1 MSYQLVKK
9 LQGVLIMKRTILFIF
24 SLSLCFAAEGFQNK
38 TNNYLKKLQ
47 HKYNIYA
54 PEDLKRFRSQSN
66 SSERSN
72 FIMDMDN
79 LVGQWKM
86 DPAEVGTF
94 VTVGTNQNIP
104 NMLSLMG
111 MDTANGGISVINS
124 EYDTELFY
132 LVYGDLMNLGD
143 EEDEEN
149 RDIDEDDYTY
159 GPRIGAYLTDLDP
172 TSGSIYFDE
181 TDTTANI
188 TFIDVPLYD
197 NSDALNTFQIQ
208 LFYGTN
214 KIVIT
219 YQDLFL
225 TGANVADAAGGLAI
239 GIGDGNGEFTNV
251 DLSESS
257 GESFLVPIEGFSEIN
272 ELDMAYKKITFIPND
287 DFSEY
292 SVSADTVSNLEGEY
306 SNEIEVEDDDYSYQ
320 ALSSEFVFYGEGW
333 NQIYVNNDGNI
344 GFENGDETCVC
355 WDCEDGDGQC
365 AATYL
370 AGGSG
375 SGNDDS
381 DDPDFIIM
389 NFDFNDIFTFI
400 FGFPIDGVDN
410 PFMVS
415 VFVDQGIV
423 LAQGLTPFGEEPDIF
438 SSNADNFSNYVSVD
452 TNNYMVTFNYLNLY
466 NSNGSVVATL
476 DGSIGP
482 KMVELL
488 AGVETKLPSMFLE
501 DIMENEEPT
510 YMNFFEDSTG
520 NEINTFEDIDGQEMI
535 DTLDFYWYASAD
547 SLYIIDFED
556 YNYQEGDWD
565 SYFYQQSA
573 DTLIL
578 GIKEYPCEDYS
589 AYYGSMDDCVQMVA
603 DSMPL
608 PMLSG
613 LENVNS
619 FYMTMERKMTRVSTV
634 STTPN
639 LETLPGKFALYPAY
653 PNPFNPNTSISY
665 ELPTD
670 GMVYL
675 AIYDVMG
682 RKVSTLVSSKI
693 QRAGYHHVTW
703 NATNNLGQSV
713 AAGMYIYTIQSGKF
727 RQTKKMILL
736 K

>member
-143 EEDEEN
+143 EGDEEN

-225 TGANVADAAGGLAI
+225 TGANIADAAGGLAI

-257 GESFLVPIEGFSEIN
+257 GESFLVPIEGFSGIN

-365 AATYL
+365 AAKYL

-713 AAGMYIYTIQSGKF
+713 AAGMYIYTIQAGDF
-727 RQTKKMILL
+727 RETRKMILL

>member
-1 MSYQLVKK
+1 MKK
-9 LQGVLIMKRTILFIF
+9 AILFIF
-24 SLSLCFAAEGFQNK
+24 SLSLCLATEGFQIK
-38 TNNYLKKLQ
+38 TSKYVKKLQ
-47 HKYNIYA
+47 HKYNIYT

-66 SSERSN
+66 STERSD

-86 DPAEVGTF
+86 DPAEVGAF

-111 MDTANGGISVINS
+111 MDTGNGGISVIDS
-124 EYDTELFY
+124 EFNTELYY
-132 LVYGDLMNLGD
+132 LVYGELMDLGD

-149 RDIDEDDYTY
+149 RDIGEEDYTY

-172 TSGSIYFDE
+172 TGGSIYFDE
-181 TDTTANI
+181 TDTTATI

-214 KIVIT
+214 KIVII

-225 TGANVADAAGGLAI
+225 NGANVADAAGGLAI
-239 GIGDGNGEFTNV
+239 GIGDGNGEFTDV
-251 DLSESS
+251 DFSESS
-257 GESFLVPIEGFSEIN
+257 GESFLVPIEGFSGLN
-272 ELDMAYKKITFIPND
+272 ELDMTYKKITFIPND

-292 SVSADTVSNLEGEY
+292 SVSADTVSSFEGDY
-306 SNEIEVEDDDYSYQ
+306 INEIDVEDDGYSYQ

-344 GFENGDETCVC
+344 GFEYGDETCVC

-365 AATYL
+365 AAKYL

-375 SGNDDS
+375 NGDDDS

-410 PFMVS
+410 PFMVT
-415 VFVDQGIV
+415 VFVDQELV
-423 LAQGLTPFGEEPDIF
+423 LAQGLTPFGEEPDMF
-438 SSNADNFSNYVSVD
+438 SSNVDNFSNYVSVD
-452 TNNYMVTFNYLNLY
+452 TNNYTVTFNYLNLY
-466 NSNGSVVATL
+466 DSNGSVVATL
-476 DGSIGP
+476 DGSISP

-488 AGVETKLPSMFLE
+488 AGIETRLPSMFLE
-501 DIMENEEPT
+501 NIMENEEPGYT
-510 YMNFFEDSTG
+510 NFFEDSTG
-520 NEINTFEDIDGQEMI
+520 NEISTYEDIDGQEMT

-547 SLYIIDFED
+547 SLYMIDSED
-556 YNYQEGDWD
+556 YNDPEGDWD
-565 SYFYQQSA
+565 SYSYQQSA
-573 DTLIL
+573 DTLIMNF
-578 GIKEYPCEDYS
+578 KQYPCEDYL

-608 PMLSG
+608 PVASG
-613 LENVNS
+613 LENVND
-619 FYMTMERKMTRVSTV
+619 FYMTMERMMTRVSTV
-634 STTPN
+634 STIPD
-639 LETLPGKFALYPAY
+639 LGTLPGKFALYPAY

-682 RKVSTLVSSKI
+682 RKVNTLVSSKI

-703 NATNNLGQSV
+703 NATNDLGQSV

>member
-225 TGANVADAAGGLAI
+225 TGANIADAAGGLAI

-257 GESFLVPIEGFSEIN
+257 GESFLVPIEGFSGIN

-365 AATYL
+365 AAKYL

-389 NFDFNDIFTFI
+389 NFDFNDIFAFI

-589 AYYGSMDDCVQMVA
+589 AYYGSMDDCVRMVA

-713 AAGMYIYTIQSGKF
+713 AAGMYIYTIQAGDF
-727 RQTKKMILL
+727 RETRKMILL

>member
-143 EEDEEN
+143 EGDEEN

-257 GESFLVPIEGFSEIN
+257 GESFLVPIEGFSGIN

-365 AATYL
+365 AAKYL

-423 LAQGLTPFGEEPDIF
+423 LAQGLTPFGEEPDMF

-520 NEINTFEDIDGQEMI
+520 NEINTFEDIDGQEMT
-535 DTLDFYWYASAD
+535 DTLDFYWYANAD

-713 AAGMYIYTIQSGKF
+713 AAGMYIYTIQAGDF
-727 RQTKKMILL
+727 RETRKMILL

>member
-365 AATYL
+365 AAKYL

>member
-172 TSGSIYFDE
+172 ANGSIYFDE
-181 TDTTANI
+181 TDTTATI

-257 GESFLVPIEGFSEIN
+257 GESFLVPIEGFSGIN

-365 AATYL
+365 AAKYL

-423 LAQGLTPFGEEPDIF
+423 LAQGLTPFGEEPDMF

-501 DIMENEEPT
+501 DIMENDEPT

-520 NEINTFEDIDGQEMI
+520 NEINTFEDIDGQEMT
-535 DTLDFYWYASAD
+535 DTLDFYWYANAD

-556 YNYQEGDWD
+556 YSDQEGDWD
-565 SYFYQQSA
+565 SYFYQQNA
-573 DTLIL
+573 DTLVL
-578 GIKEYPCEDYS
+578 GIKEYPCEGYS
-589 AYYGSMDDCVQMVA
+589 TYYGSMDDCVQMVA

-613 LENVNS
+613 LENVNN

-665 ELPTD
+665 DLPTD

-675 AIYDVMG
+675 AIYDLMG
-682 RKVSTLVSSKI
+682 RKVNTLVSSKI

-703 NATNNLGQSV
+703 NATNDLGQSV

>member
-181 TDTTANI
+181 TDTTATI

-365 AATYL
+365 AAKYL

>member
-1 MSYQLVKK
+1 
-9 LQGVLIMKRTILFIF
+9 MKRTILFIF

-172 TSGSIYFDE
+172 ASGSIYFDE
-181 TDTTANI
+181 TDTTATI

-306 SNEIEVEDDDYSYQ
+306 SNEIEVEDDDYSFQ
-320 ALSSEFVFYGEGW
+320 ELSSEFVFYGEGW

-365 AATYL
+365 AAKYL

-535 DTLDFYWYASAD
+535 DTLDFYWYANAD

>member
-181 TDTTANI
+181 TDTTATI

-257 GESFLVPIEGFSEIN
+257 GESFLVPIEGFSGIN

-365 AATYL
+365 AAKYL

-613 LENVNS
+613 LENVNN